1 MVWSPWLARSARDS
15 GKERQDHP
23 CVALLETSVRA
34 RKASTSPC
42 LRAPVSAV
50 FMGGQLRFLVL
61 YIYGII
67 YLGCWGIPE
76 TSCQR
81 V

>member
-1 MVWSPWLARSARDS
+1 MMVWSPWHARSPRDS

-23 CVALLETSVRA
+23 CVALLK

-42 LRAPVSAV
+42 LMGSVSAV
-50 FMGGQLRFLVL
+50 FMGAQLRSLIV
-61 YIYGII
+61 YIYDII
-67 YLGCWGIPE
+67 YLGWWGIPE